1 MATDPYQILGVPKTA
16 TEVELRT
23 AYRKLAKQHHPD
35 LNPGKPESAERFKG
49 INAAYDLL
57 SDKDKRAR
65 FDRGEIDA
73 EGNER
78 APERPFYRDFA
89 DAPGGG
95 PRDGPRGNH
104 RRYEANGMS
113 AEELEAILAQAF
125 GRAGSGAGRGGA
137 GLDLP
142 GEDMRYT
149 LTIGFLD
156 AANGV
161 TRRITLPDDRTLD
174 VRIPAGVAD
183 GHVLRLKGQGGRGL
197 GKGKPGDA
205 LVEVAIAPHPYFT
218 REGDDIVMTLPVTV
232 REAVLGASLDVP
244 TIGGKVRLA
253 IPPGSGSGTRLRLRG
268 RGIAGRGHQY
278 VDLKIVLPPGEEK
291 ALAEFLRAWQPEQAF
306 DPRAGM
312 EVG

>member
-1 MATDPYQILGVPKTA
+1 MADDPYQTLGVQKTA
-16 TEVELRT
+16 TAAELRT

-35 LNPGKPESAERFKG
+35 LNPGKPDAAERFKG

-95 PRDGPRGNH
+95 SRGNH

-125 GRAGSGAGRGGA
+125 GRAGANRSGA

-197 GKGKPGDA
+197 GKGRPGDA

-232 REAVLGASLDVP
+232 REAVLGAALDVP

-268 RGIAGRGHQY
+268 RGIGGRGHQY
-278 VDLKIVLPPGEEK
+278 VDLRIVLPPGEEK
-291 ALAEFLRAWQPEQAF
+291 ALAEFLRDWQPDQAF

-312 EVG
+312 EVA